1 MRYTARPMPK
11 IPFWKIQ
18 TIGNHFVL
26 VHGRDVEG
34 ADLGTLAEKMCAK
47 QWGIGADGLLI
58 ISPMQEG
65 SDYQVEMRMFNPDG
79 TEDFCGNG
87 VRCAAV
93 HAAEQNWAKGRF
105 IIRQKGIPVQ
115 VEVFLDSEAASWL
128 PAATFDS
135 EEIPFTGSREERWAT
150 VQGVKGVPVSTGTTH
165 FVVPVD
171 ELPSDQEFRTLSPRI
186 EEDSAFPERT
196 SIMWTQKLGVRHI
209 KLKIWERGVG
219 STLGCGTGSSA
230 AALVTALTEKTW
242 GEILVENPGGLLK
255 VSVESEDGEIRS
267 QSKVET
273 PFFGTFDA

>member
-1 MRYTARPMPK
+1 MSK

-26 VHGRDVEG
+26 VHEKDAEG
-34 ADLGTLAEKMCAK
+34 LDLAVLAEKMCTK
-47 QWGIGADGLLI
+47 QWGIGADGLLVL
-58 ISPMQEG
+58 SPMPEG

-93 HAAEQNWAKGRF
+93 HAAEQNWASGRF

-115 VEVFLDSEAASWL
+115 VEVFPGSEAASWL
-128 PAATFDS
+128 PAASFES
-135 EEIPFTGSREERWAT
+135 SKIPFTGTREEKWAT

-171 ELPSDQEFRTLSPRI
+171 QLPGDEVFRTLSPRI
-186 EEDSAFPERT
+186 EEDPAFPERT
-196 SIMWTQKLGVRHI
+196 SIMWTEKLGERHI
-209 KLKIWERGVG
+209 RLRIWERGVG
-219 STLGCGTGSSA
+219 PTLGCGTGSSA
-230 AALVTALTEKTW
+230 AALVTALTENTW
-242 GEILVENPGGLLK
+242 GEILVENPGGSLK

-267 QSKVET
+267 QSKVEI